1 MTLGTLHFDNATSPC
16 GISASC
22 DAHPPS
28 IQCYNEHMCS
38 SPSLVSFYANA
49 VATHGGLF
57 HLEIYAAMPAIVRRM
72 LDRSRF
78 CLVSCC
84 FTPLL
89 GPQLA
94 SLAADQ
100 AAVFSAVGTCRPSS
114 VLQGVAPSPS
124 PFLPFF
130 FGLSSFCC
138 VGSFHCI
145 PIRCHHTCFS
155 SLFPSAVNQLLDKD
169 PGVSLDWPLFPQ
181 NRQWEKNNKVV
192 TALPLHR
199 LCFQNL

>member
-114 VLQGVAPSPS
+114 VLQGVAPI
-124 PFLPFF
+124 PFP
-130 FGLSSFCC
+130 
-138 VGSFHCI
+138 
-145 PIRCHHTCFS
+145 FS
-155 SLFPSAVNQLLDKD
+155 SLFFWLIFLLLC
-169 PGVSLDWPLFPQ
+169 GFISLHSNPLSSYLLFITVPLRCEPTAGQRPWCESRLATFPT
-181 NRQWEKNNKVV
+181 K
-192 TALPLHR
+192 
-199 LCFQNL
+199 